1 MPLSERQNQ
10 RTITMGA
17 QLSRNGCENWLNCP
31 QPRAIEDRKYRD
43 EHMRPFKLGFHKR
56 VPLALICIFL
66 TSASAQK
73 TNDHY
78 KPALDRLQ
86 SLTTLQL
93 PDWRFHEDIPHPEDP
108 AVDDSSWA
116 TIAVDK
122 LWSDGAR
129 VLRQRMQTPD
139 KFNGYAV
146 QRSQLKLD
154 ISFASN
160 KPLLIS
166 VFLNGSM
173 VYHGS
178 EELQQPILLSESA
191 SPGQKF
197 LIAIRVDAQPVPT
210 RIATSRLLIQPGP
223 TRPDPGLLH
232 DEILAALPIVAAYP
246 DSKTEHESQIDAAV
260 AAISFASLDRGD
272 QAGFDESLRLAQK
285 KLESLNPW
293 LKQFTI
299 RAVGNSH
306 IDMAWLWPWTET
318 VQVVHDTFRSVL
330 DLMREY
336 PEFKFTMSSARAYEW
351 MDEKYPDLFAEI
363 QQRVKEGR
371 V

>member
-1 MPLSERQNQ
+1 MEPPISKSECAGWWNCR
-10 RTITMGA
+10 
-17 QLSRNGCENWLNCP
+17 WLQVIVN
-31 QPRAIEDRKYRD
+31 RKQRD
-43 EHMRPFKLGFHKR
+43 EYMHRFKLGFRKH
-56 VPLALICIFL
+56 VPLALICCL
-66 TSASAQK
+66 STCASAQK
-73 TNDHY
+73 TSDHY

-108 AVDDSSWA
+108 AVDDSSWG
-116 TIAVDK
+116 TIALDK

-129 VLRQRMQTPD
+129 VLRQRIQTPD

-146 QRSQLKLD
+146 QGSQLKLN
-154 ISFASN
+154 ITFASN

-210 RIATSRLLIQPGP
+210 RIASSRLLLQPAA

-232 DEILAALPIVAAYP
+232 DEILAVLPIVAAYP
-246 DSKTEHESQIDAAV
+246 DSKADHESQIDAAV
-260 AAISFASLDRGD
+260 AAIRFASLDRGD

-293 LKQFTI
+293 L
-299 RAVGNSH
+299 
-306 IDMAWLWPWTET
+306 
-318 VQVVHDTFRSVL
+318 
-330 DLMREY
+330 
-336 PEFKFTMSSARAYEW
+336 
-351 MDEKYPDLFAEI
+351 
-363 QQRVKEGR
+363 
-371 V
+371 